1 LRYANVDDADRQVL
15 KRYLDTMSQVGI
27 FSLNQTEQFAYWVNV
42 YNALTVKVVLDHYPV
57 ASIRDISLGGGSFL
71 PDFITGGSGPW
82 AAKLIQIQSEQV
94 GLDDIEH
101 RILRPLVKDN
111 RIHYAVNCASIGCP
125 ALMPVP
131 YSAENFSTMLDQGAR
146 LYVNNP
152 RGARLQNG
160 DLTVSSIYRWYKEDF
175 GGDWQ
180 GVLAHLRQYANANT
194 AQMLAP
200 FTTVAADSYDWRL
213 NDAGNIGAFVQPG
226 ARGPTALAPGSRL
239 N

>member
-1 LRYANVDDADRQVL
+1 
-15 KRYLDTMSQVGI
+15 
-27 FSLNQTEQFAYWVNV
+27 
-42 YNALTVKVVLDHYPV
+42 
-57 ASIRDISLGGGSFL
+57 
-71 PDFITGGSGPW
+71 
-82 AAKLIQIQSEQV
+82 
-94 GLDDIEH
+94 
-101 RILRPLVKDN
+101 VKDN

-125 ALMPVP
+125 ALMPAP
-131 YSAENFSTMLDQGAR
+131 YSAENFFTMLDQGAR
-146 LYVNNP
+146 VYVNHP

-200 FTTVAADSYDWRL
+200 FTTVGADSYDWRL